1 MVAVSMDDVATMKKF
16 KESLGAEYP
25 MISDQQGK
33 VVGLYDVKTAV
44 LPFAQRYTFVIG
56 QDRKVLSVQSGG
68 DAIDPAGSIKACPL
82 HQHAEAPAAAATGAK
97 PEGQPAQPPAK
108 DKKDGGK

>member
-1 MVAVSMDDVATMKKF
+1 MVAVSMDDASTMKKF

-25 MISDQQGK
+25 MIADPQGK
-33 VVGLYDVKTAV
+33 VVGAYDVKTGP

-56 QDRKVLSVQSGG
+56 QDRKVISVQSGG

-82 HQHAEAPAAAATGAK
+82 HHADEGK
-97 PEGQPAQPPAK
+97 PDAGTKPK
-108 DKKDGGK
+108 G